1 MYRFA
6 IRTWRRVF
14 ITMPEFRLSL
24 TRARDGEET
33 TVSVIEKEVVD
44 SVSGIESPG
53 VRTGLLAQPE
63 SAVANLAAGVQNMHP
78 AYFAMVMAT
87 GIVAIGCQL
96 NGLRL
101 IAVGLSY
108 LNVGIFV
115 VLWTF
120 TIVRATVFPRNFFND
135 LIDHK
140 RGPGFLTIVAGTS
153 VLGRQQIIIFGH
165 YTAAIVLWFVAVPL
179 WAGFT
184 YAIFTGFTVKEDKPS
199 LAEGIHGGWLIAVV
213 ATQAVSSLGTLL
225 ARQFPTHET
234 EMLFFSLSMW
244 LCGGML
250 YIWVISLIFYRY
262 TFFRF
267 LPSDLMP
274 PYWINMGAMAISTL
288 AGANLI
294 LSSSRA
300 SFLTALLPFLKG
312 FTVFFWATAT
322 WWIPM
327 LVTLAI
333 WRHVY
338 KRFRLAY
345 DPLYWGAVFP
355 LAMYTVSTH
364 QLAQALDLPFLL
376 WIPHSFVYV
385 ALVAWLATFAG
396 LLWTIRGLRVA
407 TKGVAL

>member
-1 MYRFA
+1 MEA
-6 IRTWRRVF
+6 IERDPERTTTAVIDRSVDGMSHRPVK
-14 ITMPEFRLSL
+14 RLPQGAIL
-24 TRARDGEET
+24 D
-33 TVSVIEKEVVD
+33 
-44 SVSGIESPG
+44 
-53 VRTGLLAQPE
+53 
-63 SAVANLAAGVQNMHP
+63 AVKNLHP

-87 GIVAIGCQL
+87 GIVAIASQL
-96 NGLRL
+96 TGLRAL
-101 IAVGLSY
+101 AVGLSW
-108 LNVGIFV
+108 LNIGVFV
-115 VLWTF
+115 VLWTL
-120 TIVRATVFPRNFFND
+120 TLARAILFPQKFFRD

-140 RGPGFLTIVAGTS
+140 RGPGFFTIVAGTS

-165 YTAAIVLWFVAVPL
+165 YTVATAMWFLALPL

-225 ARQFPTHET
+225 ASRFPTHET
-234 EMLFFSLSMW
+234 EMLFFSLCMW

-294 LSSSRA
+294 LNANRA
-300 SFLTALLPFLKG
+300 PFLMALLPFLKG

-338 KRFRLAY
+338 KRFRLTY

-355 LAMYTVSTH
+355 LGMYTVSTF
-364 QLAQALDLPFLL
+364 QLSQALDLPFLL
-376 WIPHSFVYV
+376 WIPHYFVYLAV
-385 ALVAWLATFAG
+385 TAWMAAFAG
-396 LLWTIRGLRVA
+396 LLWTMRSLTN
-407 TKGVAL
+407 TKKGIET

>member
-1 MYRFA
+1 MEVTEVEVPA
-6 IRTWRRVF
+6 ST
-14 ITMPEFRLSL
+14 PERRLSIEPPRKVL
-24 TRARDGEET
+24 RAT
-33 TVSVIEKEVVD
+33 
-44 SVSGIESPG
+44 
-53 VRTGLLAQPE
+53 L
-63 SAVANLAAGVQNMHP
+63 SAAIKHLHP

-87 GIVAIGCQL
+87 GIVAIGCDL
-96 NGLRL
+96 TGLRL
-101 IAVGLSY
+101 LAVGLSW
-108 LNVGIFV
+108 LNAVIFV
-115 VLWTF
+115 VLWGLTLA
-120 TIVRATVFPRNFFND
+120 RALGFPRDFFRD

-140 RGPGFLTIVAGTS
+140 RGPGFFTIVAGTS

-165 YTAAIVLWFVAVPL
+165 YTMASILWFLAVPL

-225 ARQFPTHET
+225 AARFPAHER
-234 EMLFFSLSMW
+234 EMLFLSLCLW

-294 LSSSRA
+294 LNASRA
-300 SFLTALLPFLKG
+300 PFLAALLPFLKG
-312 FTVFFWATAT
+312 FTAFFWATAT

-327 LVTLAI
+327 LVTLAV

-338 KRFRLAY
+338 KRFRLTY

-355 LAMYTVSTH
+355 LGMYTVSTH
-364 QLAQALDLPFLL
+364 QLAQALDLPFLA
-376 WIPHSFVYV
+376 WIPRYFIYV
-385 ALVAWLATFAG
+385 ALSAWIATFGG
-396 LLWTIRGLRVA
+396 LLWTMQNVAPASRVDSALGSHGGRVA
-407 TKGVAL
+407 EGNR

>member
-1 MYRFA
+1 MEAMESDPGHSTAAVIDRPA
-6 IRTWRRVF
+6 DGV
-14 ITMPEFRLSL
+14 PCEPVQSL
-24 TRARDGEET
+24 PRATLADA
-33 TVSVIEKEVVD
+33 
-44 SVSGIESPG
+44 
-53 VRTGLLAQPE
+53 VR
-63 SAVANLAAGVQNMHP
+63 NLHP
-78 AYFAMVMAT
+78 PYFAMVMAT
-87 GIVAIGCQL
+87 GIVAIASQL
-96 NGLRL
+96 TGLHGF
-101 IAVGLSY
+101 AVGLAW
-108 LNVGIFV
+108 LNIGVFV
-115 VLWTF
+115 VLWMLTLA
-120 TIVRATVFPRNFFND
+120 RAILFPRDFFHD

-140 RGPGFLTIVAGTS
+140 RGPGFFTIVAGTS

-165 YTAAIVLWFVAVPL
+165 YTAATALWFLAVPL

-225 ARQFPTHET
+225 AGRFPAHET
-234 EMLFFSLSMW
+234 EILFFSLCMW

-294 LSSSRA
+294 LNASRA
-300 SFLTALLPFLKG
+300 PFLMALLPFLKG
-312 FTVFFWATAT
+312 FSVFFWATAT

-338 KRFRLAY
+338 KRFRLSY

-355 LAMYTVSTH
+355 LGMYTVSTY

-376 WIPHSFVYV
+376 WIPRYFVYIAV
-385 ALVAWLATFAG
+385 AAWITTFAG
-396 LLWTIRGLRVA
+396 LLWTMRNLMPALVKEGTRVS
-407 TKGVAL
+407 VE

>member
-1 MYRFA
+1 MGAMELDAGRSTTTA
-6 IRTWRRVF
+6 IDR
-14 ITMPEFRLSL
+14 PEGGVPRGPVKNSP
-24 TRARDGEET
+24 RET
-33 TVSVIEKEVVD
+33 IVD
-44 SVSGIESPG
+44 
-53 VRTGLLAQPE
+53 
-63 SAVANLAAGVQNMHP
+63 AVKNLHP

-87 GIVAIGCQL
+87 GIVAIAAQL
-96 NGLRL
+96 TGLRSL
-101 IAVGLSY
+101 AVGLSW
-108 LNVGIFV
+108 LNIGVFV
-115 VLWTF
+115 VLWTL
-120 TIVRATVFPRNFFND
+120 TLARAVLFPQDFFRD

-140 RGPGFLTIVAGTS
+140 RGPGFFTIVAGTS
-153 VLGRQQIIIFGH
+153 VLGRQQIIIFGY
-165 YTAAIVLWFVAVPL
+165 YTVATAMWFLALPL
-179 WAGFT
+179 WVGFT

-225 ARQFPTHET
+225 ARQFPAHET
-234 EMLFFSLSMW
+234 EMLFFSLCMW
-244 LCGGML
+244 LWGGML

-294 LSSSRA
+294 LDATRA
-300 SFLTALLPFLKG
+300 PFLMALLPFLKG

-327 LVTLAI
+327 LVILAI

-338 KRFRLAY
+338 KRFQLSY

-355 LAMYTVSTH
+355 LGMYTVSTY

-376 WIPHSFVYV
+376 WIPRSFVYIAV
-385 ALVAWLATFAG
+385 AAWMATFAG
-396 LLWTIRGLRVA
+396 LLWTMRNRMPAFRKKQEA
-407 TKGVAL
+407 TVKTPDRSRYQGPDDSA

>member
-1 MYRFA
+1 MAATELESRSSTAA
-6 IRTWRRVF
+6 IHRPETGAFRV
-14 ITMPEFRLSL
+14 PVPSL
-24 TRARDGEET
+24 QRAAILDA
-33 TVSVIEKEVVD
+33 IK
-44 SVSGIESPG
+44 
-53 VRTGLLAQPE
+53 
-63 SAVANLAAGVQNMHP
+63 NLHP

-87 GIVAIGCQL
+87 GIVAIAAQL
-96 NGLRL
+96 TGFRVL
-101 IAVGLSY
+101 AVGLSW
-108 LNVGIFV
+108 LNLAIFV
-115 VLWTF
+115 VLWTL
-120 TIVRATVFPRNFFND
+120 TLARAILFPREFFHD

-140 RGPGFLTIVAGTS
+140 RGPGFFTIVAGTS
-153 VLGRQQIIIFGH
+153 VLGRQQIIIFNH
-165 YTAAIVLWFVAVPL
+165 YGAATALWFLAVPL

-225 ARQFPTHET
+225 ASRFPAHET
-234 EMLFFSLSMW
+234 EMLFFSLCMW

-294 LSSSRA
+294 LNANRA
-300 SFLTALLPFLKG
+300 PFLMALLPFLKG

-338 KRFRLAY
+338 KRFRLTY

-355 LAMYTVSTH
+355 LGMYTVSTF

-376 WIPHSFVYV
+376 WIPHYFVYIAV
-385 ALVAWLATFAG
+385 TAWMATFAG
-396 LLWTIRGLRVA
+396 LLWTMRNLTNA
-407 TKGVAL
+407 KKGIAS

>member
-1 MYRFA
+1 MTADRGATEVDVRDGAPQLGPSLGVRFA
-6 IRTWRRVF
+6 MHLTWRSPKAF
-14 ITMPEFRLSL
+14 
-24 TRARDGEET
+24 
-33 TVSVIEKEVVD
+33 SVH
-44 SVSGIESPG
+44 
-53 VRTGLLAQPE
+53 
-63 SAVANLAAGVQNMHP
+63 AVQHLHP

-87 GIVAIGCQL
+87 GIVAIACQL
-96 NGLRL
+96 TGLHPL
-101 IAVGLSY
+101 AVGLSWV
-108 LNVGIFV
+108 NVAVFI
-115 VLWTF
+115 VLWALTLAR
-120 TIVRATVFPRNFFND
+120 VVVFPRDFFRD

-140 RGPGFLTIVAGTS
+140 RGPGFFTIVAGTS
-153 VLGRQQIIIFGH
+153 VLGRQQILIFGH
-165 YTAAIVLWFVAVPL
+165 YTAATLLWLIALPL

-225 ARQFPTHET
+225 AHRFPSHEAQI
-234 EMLFFSLSMW
+234 LFFSLCMW

-294 LSSSRA
+294 INASRA
-300 SFLTALLPFLKG
+300 QFLLALLPFLKG

-327 LVTLAI
+327 LLTLAV
-333 WRHVY
+333 WRHIY

-355 LAMYTVSTH
+355 LGMYTVSTS
-364 QLAQALDLPFLL
+364 QLSHALDLPFLL
-376 WIPHSFVYV
+376 WISHYFVYI
-385 ALVAWLATFAG
+385 AITAWIATFAG
-396 LLWTIRGLRVA
+396 LLWTMRNLA
-407 TKGVAL
+407 TARKGMAL

>member
-1 MYRFA
+1 MEAMESVPGRSA
-6 IRTWRRVF
+6 EAVIEPHECGVSGQPVQSLRRV
-14 ITMPEFRLSL
+14 T
-24 TRARDGEET
+24 
-33 TVSVIEKEVVD
+33 
-44 SVSGIESPG
+44 
-53 VRTGLLAQPE
+53 LAD
-63 SAVANLAAGVQNMHP
+63 AVKNLHP

-87 GIVAIGCQL
+87 GIVAIASQL
-96 NGLRL
+96 TGLRGF
-101 IAVGLSY
+101 AVGLAW
-108 LNVGIFV
+108 LNIGVFV
-115 VLWTF
+115 VLWTL
-120 TIVRATVFPRNFFND
+120 TLARAILFPRDFFHD

-140 RGPGFLTIVAGTS
+140 RGPGFFTIVAGTS

-165 YTAAIVLWFVAVPL
+165 YTAATALWFLAVPL

-225 ARQFPTHET
+225 AGRFPAHET
-234 EMLFFSLSMW
+234 EILFFSLCMW

-294 LSSSRA
+294 LNASRA
-300 SFLTALLPFLKG
+300 PFLMALLPFLKG
-312 FTVFFWATAT
+312 FSVFFWATAT

-338 KRFRLAY
+338 KRFRLSY

-355 LAMYTVSTH
+355 LGMYTVSTY

-376 WIPHSFVYV
+376 WIPRYFVYIAV
-385 ALVAWLATFAG
+385 TAWIATFAG
-396 LLWTIRGLRVA
+396 LIWTMRNLMPALRKEQTSVS
-407 TKGVAL
+407 VE

>member
-1 MYRFA
+1 MGAMELGAGRSTAA
-6 IRTWRRVF
+6 IDW
-14 ITMPEFRLSL
+14 PEGG
-24 TRARDGEET
+24 APCG
-33 TVSVIEKEVVD
+33 
-44 SVSGIESPG
+44 P
-53 VRTGLLAQPE
+53 
-63 SAVANLAAGVQNMHP
+63 VQNSARKTIVNAVKHLHP

-87 GIVAIGCQL
+87 GIVAIACEL
-96 NGLRL
+96 TGLRPV
-101 IAVGLSY
+101 AVGLSF
-108 LNVGIFV
+108 LNIGIFV
-115 VLWTF
+115 VLWTL
-120 TIVRATVFPRNFFND
+120 TLARMIAFPRDFFHD
-135 LIDHK
+135 VIDHQ
-140 RGPGFLTIVAGTS
+140 RGPGFFTIVAGTS
-153 VLGRQQIIIFGH
+153 VLGRQQIIILGH
-165 YTAAIVLWFVAVPL
+165 YGAATAMWVLALLL

-184 YAIFTGFTVKEDKPS
+184 YAIFTGFTVKEDKPT

-225 ARQFPTHET
+225 ASRFAAHEAQ
-234 EMLFFSLSMW
+234 MLFFSLCMW

-294 LSSSRA
+294 RNATRA
-300 SFLTALLPFLKG
+300 PFLMALLPFLKG

-327 LVTLAI
+327 LVILAI

-338 KRFRLAY
+338 KRFPLSY

-355 LAMYTVSTH
+355 LGMYTVSTY
-364 QLAQALDLPFLL
+364 QLAQALDLPFIM
-376 WIPHSFVYV
+376 WIPRYFVYI
-385 ALVAWLATFAG
+385 ALAAWMATFAG
-396 LLWTIRGLRVA
+396 LLWTIKNLMPA
-407 TKGVAL
+407 LTKGQEAAVGGTSGRKGIDSRGST

>member
-1 MYRFA
+1 VA
-6 IRTWRRVF
+6 IASQ
-14 ITMPEFRLSL
+14 L
-24 TRARDGEET
+24 
-33 TVSVIEKEVVD
+33 
-44 SVSGIESPG
+44 
-53 VRTGLLAQPE
+53 TGLRAL
-63 SAVANLAAGVQNMHP
+63 
-78 AYFAMVMAT
+78 
-87 GIVAIGCQL
+87 
-96 NGLRL
+96 
-101 IAVGLSY
+101 AVGLSC
-108 LNVGIFV
+108 LNIGVFI
-115 VLWTF
+115 VLWTL
-120 TIVRATVFPRNFFND
+120 TLARAILFPRDFFHD

-140 RGPGFLTIVAGTS
+140 RGPGFFTIVAGTS

-165 YTAAIVLWFVAVPL
+165 YTVASAMWFLALPL

-225 ARQFPTHET
+225 AGRFPAHET
-234 EMLFFSLSMW
+234 EMLFFSLCMW

-294 LSSSRA
+294 LTATRA
-300 SFLTALLPFLKG
+300 PFLMALLPFLRG

-338 KRFRLAY
+338 KRFRLTY

-355 LAMYTVSTH
+355 LGMYTVSTY

-376 WIPHSFVYV
+376 WIPRSFVYIAV
-385 ALVAWLATFAG
+385 AAWIATFAG
-396 LLWTIRGLRVA
+396 LLWTMRNLFPAQRKEHTSVS
-407 TKGVAL
+407 VE

>member
-1 MYRFA
+1 MEAMESDPGRSA
-6 IRTWRRVF
+6 
-14 ITMPEFRLSL
+14 
-24 TRARDGEET
+24 AA
-33 TVSVIEKEVVD
+33 VIEPHE
-44 SVSGIESPG
+44 SGVSGQPVQSL
-53 VRTGLLAQPE
+53 RRATLAD
-63 SAVANLAAGVQNMHP
+63 AVKNLHP

-87 GIVAIGCQL
+87 GIVAIASQL
-96 NGLRL
+96 TGLRGF
-101 IAVGLSY
+101 AVGLAW
-108 LNVGIFV
+108 LNIGVFV
-115 VLWTF
+115 VLWTL
-120 TIVRATVFPRNFFND
+120 TLARAILFPRDFFHD

-140 RGPGFLTIVAGTS
+140 RGPGFFTIVAGTS

-165 YTAAIVLWFVAVPL
+165 YTAATAMWFLALPL

-225 ARQFPTHET
+225 AGRFPAHET
-234 EMLFFSLSMW
+234 EILFFSLCMW

-294 LSSSRA
+294 LNGSRA
-300 SFLTALLPFLKG
+300 PFLMALLPFLKG
-312 FTVFFWATAT
+312 FSVFFWATAT

-338 KRFRLAY
+338 KRFRLSY

-355 LAMYTVSTH
+355 LGMYTVSTY

-376 WIPHSFVYV
+376 WIPRYFVYIAV
-385 ALVAWLATFAG
+385 AAWIATFAG
-396 LLWTIRGLRVA
+396 LLWTMRNLIPALVQRTRVFRLSEVPGERNL
-407 TKGVAL
+407 KS

>member
-1 MYRFA
+1 MAVKTEMPATEVQDARSES
-6 IRTWRRVF
+6 RQSLGTRVSYG
-14 ITMPEFRLSL
+14 PLPQSL
-24 TRARDGEET
+24 RSR
-33 TVSVIEKEVVD
+33 
-44 SVSGIESPG
+44 
-53 VRTGLLAQPE
+53 
-63 SAVANLAAGVQNMHP
+63 LAATVQHLHP

-87 GIVAIGCQL
+87 GIVAIASELSGMH
-96 NGLRL
+96 RL
-101 IAVGLSY
+101 AVGLSW
-108 LNVGIFV
+108 LNVAFFI
-115 VLWTF
+115 VLWALTLARLF
-120 TIVRATVFPRNFFND
+120 LFPRDFFRD

-140 RGPGFLTIVAGTS
+140 RGPGFFTIVAGTS

-165 YTAAIVLWFVAVPL
+165 YGAATTLWFLALPL

-213 ATQAVSSLGTLL
+213 ATQAISSLGTLL
-225 ARQFPTHET
+225 APRFPSHET
-234 EMLFFSLSMW
+234 EILFFSLCMW

-288 AGANLI
+288 AGTNLI
-294 LSSSRA
+294 LNSSRA
-300 SFLTALLPFLKG
+300 QFLQALVPFLKG
-312 FTVFFWATAT
+312 FSVFFWATAT

-333 WRHVY
+333 WRHAY
-338 KRFRLAY
+338 KRFRLTY

-355 LAMYTVSTH
+355 LGMYTVSTH
-364 QLAQALDLPFLL
+364 QLAQALDVPFLL
-376 WIPHSFVYV
+376 WIPRYFVYI
-385 ALVAWLATFAG
+385 ALAAWVATFAG
-396 LLWTIRGLRVA
+396 LVGTTRTFMAVE
-407 TKGVAL
+407 KGAGS

>member
-1 MYRFA
+1 MEPDPERTTTAVIDRSVDGAPHGPVKRLPRGA
-6 IRTWRRVF
+6 I
-14 ITMPEFRLSL
+14 L
-24 TRARDGEET
+24 D
-33 TVSVIEKEVVD
+33 
-44 SVSGIESPG
+44 
-53 VRTGLLAQPE
+53 
-63 SAVANLAAGVQNMHP
+63 AVKNLHP

-87 GIVAIGCQL
+87 GIVAIASQL
-96 NGLRL
+96 TGLRPL
-101 IAVGLSY
+101 AVGLSW
-108 LNVGIFV
+108 LNIGVFV
-115 VLWTF
+115 VLWTL
-120 TIVRATVFPRNFFND
+120 TLARAILFPQNFFRD

-140 RGPGFLTIVAGTS
+140 RGPGFFTIVAGTS

-165 YTAAIVLWFVAVPL
+165 YTMATAMWFLALPL

-225 ARQFPTHET
+225 ASRFPTHET
-234 EMLFFSLSMW
+234 EMLFFSLCMW

-294 LSSSRA
+294 LNANRA
-300 SFLTALLPFLKG
+300 SFLLALLPFLKG

-338 KRFRLAY
+338 KRFRLTY

-355 LAMYTVSTH
+355 LGMYTVSTF
-364 QLAQALDLPFLL
+364 QLAQALDVPFLL
-376 WIPHSFVYV
+376 WIPHYFVYIAV
-385 ALVAWLATFAG
+385 TAWMATFAG
-396 LLWTIRGLRVA
+396 LLWSMRNLTRA
-407 TKGVAL
+407 EKGIES

>member
-1 MYRFA
+1 MELDPGRSMVA
-6 IRTWRRVF
+6 ALDRPDVGVPRGPAKSPLR
-14 ITMPEFRLSL
+14 
-24 TRARDGEET
+24 ET
-33 TVSVIEKEVVD
+33 VVD
-44 SVSGIESPG
+44 
-53 VRTGLLAQPE
+53 
-63 SAVANLAAGVQNMHP
+63 AVKNLHP

-87 GIVAIGCQL
+87 GIVAIASQL
-96 NGLRL
+96 TGLRSL
-101 IAVGLSY
+101 AVGLSW
-108 LNVGIFV
+108 LNICVFV
-115 VLWTF
+115 VLWTL
-120 TIVRATVFPRNFFND
+120 TLARAILFPRDFFRD

-140 RGPGFLTIVAGTS
+140 RGPGFFTIVAGTS

-165 YTAAIVLWFVAVPL
+165 YTVATAMWFLALPL

-225 ARQFPTHET
+225 ASRFSTHET
-234 EMLFFSLSMW
+234 EMLFFSLCMW

-294 LSSSRA
+294 LTATRA
-300 SFLTALLPFLKG
+300 PFLMALLPFLKG

-338 KRFRLAY
+338 KRFRLSY

-355 LAMYTVSTH
+355 LGMYTVSTY
-364 QLAQALDLPFLL
+364 QLAQALDLPFLV
-376 WIPHSFVYV
+376 WIPRSFVYIAV
-385 ALVAWLATFAG
+385 AAWIATFAG
-396 LLWTIRGLRVA
+396 LLSTMRGLKVVK
-407 TKGVAL
+407 KGIEP

>member
-1 MYRFA
+1 MA
-6 IRTWRRVF
+6 TEMEVTELEVQASPELRRSLGVR
-14 ITMPEFRLSL
+14 ISVSLPPKSLRNRLS
-24 TRARDGEET
+24 
-33 TVSVIEKEVVD
+33 
-44 SVSGIESPG
+44 
-53 VRTGLLAQPE
+53 
-63 SAVANLAAGVQNMHP
+63 SAVEHLHP

-87 GIVAIGCQL
+87 GIVAIGCEL
-96 NGLRL
+96 TGLRL
-101 IAVGLSY
+101 PAIGLSW
-108 LNVGIFV
+108 LNVAIFLL
-115 VLWTF
+115 LWALTL
-120 TIVRATVFPRNFFND
+120 TRAFVFPQNFFRD
-135 LIDHK
+135 LIDHT
-140 RGPGFLTIVAGTS
+140 RGPGFFTIVAGTS

-165 YTAAIVLWFVAVPL
+165 YTVASALWFLAVPL

-184 YAIFTGFTVKEDKPS
+184 YAIFTGFTVKQDKPS

-225 ARQFPTHET
+225 APRFPAHEK
-234 EMLFFSLSMW
+234 EMLFFSLCLW

-294 LSSSRA
+294 LNASHA

-312 FTVFFWATAT
+312 FTAFFWATAT

-327 LVTLAI
+327 LVILAI

-338 KRFRLAY
+338 KRFPLRY

-355 LAMYTVSTH
+355 LGMYTVSTH
-364 QLAQALDLPFLL
+364 QLGQALDLPFLA
-376 WIPHSFVYV
+376 WIPRYFIYI
-385 ALVAWLATFAG
+385 ALSAWIATFGG
-396 LLWTIRGLRVA
+396 LLWAMKDVTSAPRTESAISAHGGRMKERNR
-407 TKGVAL
+407 

>member
-1 MYRFA
+1 M
-6 IRTWRRVF
+6 
-14 ITMPEFRLSL
+14 
-24 TRARDGEET
+24 
-33 TVSVIEKEVVD
+33 TVNLEGTEVEVRN
-44 SVSGIESPG
+44 GTPQLRPYPG
-53 VRTGLLAQPE
+53 VRFRADLPRHSLKAL
-63 SAVANLAAGVQNMHP
+63 SIHAVRHLHP

-87 GIVAIGCQL
+87 GIVAIACNL
-96 NGLRL
+96 TGLRPL
-101 IAVGLSY
+101 AVGLSW
-108 LNVGIFV
+108 LNMAFFIA
-115 VLWTF
+115 LWALTLAR
-120 TIVRATVFPRNFFND
+120 VCVFPKDFFRD

-140 RGPGFLTIVAGTS
+140 RGPGFFTIVAGTS

-165 YTAAIVLWFVAVPL
+165 YTAASLLWLIALPL

-184 YAIFTGFTVKEDKPS
+184 YAIFTAFTVKENKPS

-225 ARQFPTHET
+225 AHTFPSYEAQV
-234 EMLFFSLSMW
+234 LFFSLCMW

-274 PYWINMGAMAISTL
+274 PYWVNMGAMAISTL

-294 LSSSRA
+294 LNAPRA
-300 SFLTALLPFLKG
+300 QFLVALLPFLKG
-312 FTVFFWATAT
+312 FSVFFWATAT

-333 WRHVY
+333 WRHGY

-355 LAMYTVSTH
+355 LGMYTVSTH
-364 QLAQALDLPFLL
+364 QLAQALDLSFLL
-376 WIPHSFVYV
+376 WIPRYFVYI
-385 ALVAWLATFAG
+385 ALAAWVATFCGFLDTA
-396 LLWTIRGLRVA
+396 RKLRTA
-407 TKGVAL
+407 EKGSAS

>member
-1 MYRFA
+1 M
-6 IRTWRRVF
+6 
-14 ITMPEFRLSL
+14 
-24 TRARDGEET
+24 
-33 TVSVIEKEVVD
+33 SVIEKDVEDSASRVESLGLRTDLEPQRD
-44 SVSGIESPG
+44 SV
-53 VRTGLLAQPE
+53 L
-63 SAVANLAAGVQNMHP
+63 ANLAGGVQFMHP

-87 GIVAIGCQL
+87 GIVAIACQL
-96 NGLRL
+96 TGLRL
-101 IAVGLSY
+101 MAAALSY
-108 LNVGIFV
+108 LNIGIFI
-115 VLWTF
+115 VLWSL
-120 TIVRATVFPRNFFND
+120 ILVRAVVFPRNFFRD

-140 RGPGFLTIVAGTS
+140 RGPGFFTIVAGTS

-165 YTAAIVLWFVAVPL
+165 YTAAIALWFVAVPL
-179 WAGFT
+179 WACFT
-184 YAIFTGFTVKEDKPS
+184 YAIFTGFTIKEDKPS

-225 ARQFPTHET
+225 ARQFPAHET

-294 LSSSRA
+294 LSASRA
-300 SFLTALLPFLKG
+300 PFLTALLPFLKG

-355 LAMYTVSTH
+355 LGMYTVSTH

-385 ALVAWLATFAG
+385 AVAAWLATFTG
-396 LLWTIRGLRVA
+396 LLWTSKNFMLA
-407 TKGVAL
+407 NKGGAL

>member
-1 MYRFA
+1 MGAMEPDPERTTTAVIDRPERCAPHGPVKRKAHAA
-6 IRTWRRVF
+6 I
-14 ITMPEFRLSL
+14 L
-24 TRARDGEET
+24 D
-33 TVSVIEKEVVD
+33 
-44 SVSGIESPG
+44 
-53 VRTGLLAQPE
+53 
-63 SAVANLAAGVQNMHP
+63 AVKNLHP

-87 GIVAIGCQL
+87 GIVAIASQL
-96 NGLRL
+96 TGLRSL
-101 IAVGLSY
+101 AVGLSW
-108 LNVGIFV
+108 LNIGVFV
-115 VLWTF
+115 VLWTL
-120 TIVRATVFPRNFFND
+120 TLARAILFPRDFFRD

-140 RGPGFLTIVAGTS
+140 RGPGFFTIVAGTS

-165 YTAAIVLWFVAVPL
+165 YTVATAMWFLALPL

-225 ARQFPTHET
+225 ASRFPAHET
-234 EMLFFSLSMW
+234 EMLFFSLCMW

-294 LSSSRA
+294 LNATRA
-300 SFLTALLPFLKG
+300 PFLMALLPFLKG

-338 KRFRLAY
+338 KRFRLTY

-355 LAMYTVSTH
+355 LGMYTVSTF
-364 QLAQALDLPFLL
+364 QLAQALDVPFLL
-376 WIPHSFVYV
+376 WIPHYFVYIAV
-385 ALVAWLATFAG
+385 TAWMATFAG
-396 LLWTIRGLRVA
+396 LLWSMRNLTNA
-407 TKGVAL
+407 MKGIES

>member
-1 MYRFA
+1 MGVIEPDHGR
-6 IRTWRRVF
+6 
-14 ITMPEFRLSL
+14 S
-24 TRARDGEET
+24 T
-33 TVSVIEKEVVD
+33 TVVID
-44 SVSGIESPG
+44 
-53 VRTGLLAQPE
+53 QPE
-63 SAVANLAAGVQNMHP
+63 SGVPHGLVKTLPRAAILDAVKNLHP

-87 GIVAIGCQL
+87 GIVAIASQL
-96 NGLRL
+96 TGLRSL
-101 IAVGLSY
+101 AVGLSW
-108 LNVGIFV
+108 LNIGVFV
-115 VLWTF
+115 VLWTL
-120 TIVRATVFPRNFFND
+120 TLARAVLFPQDFFRD

-140 RGPGFLTIVAGTS
+140 RGPGFFTIVAGTS
-153 VLGRQQIIIFGH
+153 VLGRQQIIIFNH
-165 YTAAIVLWFVAVPL
+165 YGAATALWFLAVPL

-225 ARQFPTHET
+225 ASRFPPHET
-234 EMLFFSLSMW
+234 EMLFFSLCMW

-294 LSSSRA
+294 LNATRA
-300 SFLTALLPFLKG
+300 PFLIALLPFLKG

-327 LVTLAI
+327 LVTLAM

-338 KRFRLAY
+338 KRFRLSY

-355 LAMYTVSTH
+355 LGMYTVSTF

-376 WIPHSFVYV
+376 WIPHYFVYIAV
-385 ALVAWLATFAG
+385 TAWMATFGG
-396 LLWTIRGLRVA
+396 LLWTMRNLPLAKNDRQEGNR
-407 TKGVAL
+407 T

>member
-1 MYRFA
+1 
-6 IRTWRRVF
+6 
-14 ITMPEFRLSL
+14 
-24 TRARDGEET
+24 
-33 TVSVIEKEVVD
+33 
-44 SVSGIESPG
+44 
-53 VRTGLLAQPE
+53 
-63 SAVANLAAGVQNMHP
+63 
-78 AYFAMVMAT
+78 
-87 GIVAIGCQL
+87 
-96 NGLRL
+96 
-101 IAVGLSY
+101 
-108 LNVGIFV
+108 
-115 VLWTF
+115 
-120 TIVRATVFPRNFFND
+120 
-135 LIDHK
+135 
-140 RGPGFLTIVAGTS
+140 
-153 VLGRQQIIIFGH
+153 
-165 YTAAIVLWFVAVPL
+165 
-179 WAGFT
+179 
-184 YAIFTGFTVKEDKPS
+184 
-199 LAEGIHGGWLIAVV
+199 LIAVV

-225 ARQFPTHET
+225 AHQFPTHET
-234 EMLFFSLSMW
+234 VMLFFSLSMW

-288 AGANLI
+288 AGANLVM
-294 LSSSRA
+294 SASRA
-300 SFLTALLPFLKG
+300 QFLIALLPFLKG

-355 LAMYTVSTH
+355 LGMYTVSTH

-385 ALVAWLATFAG
+385 AITAWLATFAG
-396 LLWTIRGLRVA
+396 LVGTTKDWKVA
-407 TKGVAL
+407 KKGVAL

>member
-1 MYRFA
+1 MGALEPDPGRSTTAA
-6 IRTWRRVF
+6 IDRPEGGVSRGRVK
-14 ITMPEFRLSL
+14 TLPR
-24 TRARDGEET
+24 ET
-33 TVSVIEKEVVD
+33 I
-44 SVSGIESPG
+44 
-53 VRTGLLAQPE
+53 
-63 SAVANLAAGVQNMHP
+63 LAAVKNLHP

-87 GIVAIGCQL
+87 GIVAIASQL
-96 NGLRL
+96 TGLRSL
-101 IAVGLSY
+101 AVGLSW
-108 LNVGIFV
+108 LNIGVFI
-115 VLWTF
+115 VLWTL
-120 TIVRATVFPRNFFND
+120 TLARAILFPRDFFHD

-140 RGPGFLTIVAGTS
+140 RGPGFFTIVAGTS
-153 VLGRQQIIIFGH
+153 VLGRQQIIVFGH
-165 YTAAIVLWFVAVPL
+165 YTVATAMWFLALPL

-225 ARQFPTHET
+225 APQFPAHET
-234 EMLFFSLSMW
+234 EMLFFSLCMW

-274 PYWINMGAMAISTL
+274 PDWINMGAMAISTL

-294 LSSSRA
+294 LTATRA
-300 SFLTALLPFLKG
+300 PFLMALLPFLKG

-338 KRFRLAY
+338 KRFRLTY

-355 LAMYTVSTH
+355 LGMYTVSTY

-376 WIPHSFVYV
+376 WIPRSFVYIAV
-385 ALVAWLATFAG
+385 AAWMATFAG
-396 LLWTIRGLRVA
+396 LLWTMRNLFPAQRKEHTSVS
-407 TKGVAL
+407 VE

>member
-1 MYRFA
+1 MAAEMEVTELEVQSSPELRQSLA
-6 IRTWRRVF
+6 IG
-14 ITMPEFRLSL
+14 I
-24 TRARDGEET
+24 
-33 TVSVIEKEVVD
+33 
-44 SVSGIESPG
+44 SVSLPPSSL
-53 VRTGLLAQPE
+53 RSTLS
-63 SAVANLAAGVQNMHP
+63 SAVQQLHP

-87 GIVAIGCQL
+87 GIVAVGCEL
-96 NGLRL
+96 NGLRTL
-101 IAVGLSY
+101 AIALSW
-108 LNVGIFV
+108 LNVAIFL
-115 VLWTF
+115 VLWALTLA
-120 TIVRATVFPRNFFND
+120 RALMFPQNLFRD
-135 LIDHK
+135 LIDHT
-140 RGPGFLTIVAGTS
+140 RGPGFFTTVAGTS

-165 YTAAIVLWFVAVPL
+165 YTVASALWFLAVPL

-225 ARQFPTHET
+225 APRFPGHET
-234 EMLFFSLSMW
+234 EMLFFSLCLW

-294 LSSSRA
+294 LNASRA
-300 SFLTALLPFLKG
+300 PFLTALLPFLKG
-312 FTVFFWATAT
+312 FTAFFWATAT

-338 KRFRLAY
+338 KRLPLRY

-355 LAMYTVSTH
+355 LGMYTVSTH
-364 QLAQALDLPFLL
+364 QLGQALDLPFLA
-376 WIPHSFVYV
+376 WIPHYFIYL
-385 ALVAWLATFAG
+385 ALGAWIATFAG
-396 LLWTIRGLRVA
+396 LLGMIGTLLAASQNDSAVAVNGRGPAER
-407 TKGVAL
+407 KQ

>member
-1 MYRFA
+1 MTA
-6 IRTWRRVF
+6 I
-14 ITMPEFRLSL
+14 PN
-24 TRARDGEET
+24 
-33 TVSVIEKEVVD
+33 
-44 SVSGIESPG
+44 
-53 VRTGLLAQPE
+53 
-63 SAVANLAAGVQNMHP
+63 AVAVPATAPRPGRMARSVETLHP

-87 GIVAIGCQL
+87 GIVAIACQL
-96 NGLRL
+96 TGKPHLAIALTAVNLGVFATLWVLTLLRL
-101 IAVGLSY
+101 VFY
-108 LNVGIFV
+108 PR
-115 VLWTF
+115 VLF
-120 TIVRATVFPRNFFND
+120 RD
-135 LIDHK
+135 LIDHQ
-140 RGPGFLTIVAGTS
+140 RGPGFFTIVAGTS
-153 VLGRQQIIIFGH
+153 VLGRQLILIFGA
-165 YTAAIVLWFVAVPL
+165 YRPAMLLWFVTLPL

-225 ARQFPTHET
+225 LSQFPAHVEQL
-234 EMLFFSLSMW
+234 LFLSLSLW

-288 AGANLI
+288 AGAGLI
-294 LSSSRA
+294 KNAARA
-300 SFLTALLPFLKG
+300 PFLAGMVPFLKG

-322 WWIPM
+322 WWLPM
-327 LVTLAI
+327 LVILAI

-355 LAMYTVSTH
+355 LGMYTVATW
-364 QLAQALDLPFLL
+364 QLADAMNLPFLL
-376 WIPHSFVYV
+376 WIPRGFVYV
-385 ALVAWLATFAG
+385 AIAAWVATFIG
-396 LLWTIRGLRVA
+396 F
-407 TKGVAL
+407 ALSMFRTAREPVTVTEY

>member
-1 MYRFA
+1 MDVELTGIEAQRPA
-6 IRTWRRVF
+6 SELRPAPGVHLPAGLLW
-14 ITMPEFRLSL
+14 ESL
-24 TRARDGEET
+24 RARLAS
-33 TVSVIEKEVVD
+33 TVQH
-44 SVSGIESPG
+44 
-53 VRTGLLAQPE
+53 L
-63 SAVANLAAGVQNMHP
+63 HP

-87 GIVAIGCQL
+87 GIVAIGCKLTGLHRLAIALAWL
-96 NGLRL
+96 N
-101 IAVGLSY
+101 IALF
-108 LNVGIFV
+108 I
-115 VLWTF
+115 VLWMLTLA
-120 TIVRATVFPRNFFND
+120 RAIAFAQDFFRD

-140 RGPGFLTIVAGTS
+140 RGPGFFTIVAGTS

-165 YTAAIVLWFVAVPL
+165 YTLATALWFLAVPL

-184 YAIFTGFTVKEDKPS
+184 YAIFTGFTVKENKPS

-225 ARQFPTHET
+225 AGRFPAHQAEI
-234 EMLFFSLSMW
+234 LFFSLCLW

-294 LSSSRA
+294 LYA
-300 SFLTALLPFLKG
+300 PQAPFLTALLPFLKG
-312 FTVFFWATAT
+312 FTAFFWATAT

-327 LVTLAI
+327 LVILAI
-333 WRHVY
+333 WRHVF
-338 KRFRLAY
+338 KRFRLSY

-355 LAMYTVSTH
+355 LGMYTVSTH
-364 QLAQALDLPFLL
+364 QLAQALDLPFLM
-376 WIPHSFVYV
+376 WIPRCFIYV
-385 ALVAWLATFAG
+385 ALTAWITTFAG
-396 LLWTIRGLRVA
+396 LLWALKHALSASPADSAMRTHG
-407 TKGVAL
+407 GVAVEKNP

>member
-1 MYRFA
+1 MSIDVIQTEAEDRASGF
-6 IRTWRRVF
+6 
-14 ITMPEFRLSL
+14 ESL
-24 TRARDGEET
+24 
-33 TVSVIEKEVVD
+33 
-44 SVSGIESPG
+44 G
-53 VRTGLLAQPE
+53 VRPSLQAQPE
-63 SAVANLAAGVQNMHP
+63 SVATNLAAGVQHMHP

-96 NGLRL
+96 TGLRL
-101 IAVGLSY
+101 IAAALSY
-108 LNVGIFV
+108 LNIGIFV
-115 VLWTF
+115 VLWSL
-120 TIVRATVFPRNFFND
+120 TIFRAVAFPRDFFHD

-140 RGPGFLTIVAGTS
+140 RGPGFFTIVAGSS
-153 VLGRQQIIIFGH
+153 VLGRQQVIIFGH
-165 YTAAIVLWFVAVPL
+165 YTAATALWLLAVPL

-225 ARQFPTHET
+225 AHEFPRHET

-294 LSSSRA
+294 LSASRA
-300 SFLTALLPFLKG
+300 EFLTALLPFLKG

-333 WRHVY
+333 WRHIY

-355 LAMYTVSTH
+355 LGMYTVSTH

-385 ALVAWLATFAG
+385 AIVAWVATFAG
-396 LLWTIRGLRVA
+396 LLWTAKNLRVA
-407 TKGVAL
+407 KKGVAL

>member
-1 MYRFA
+1 M
-6 IRTWRRVF
+6 
-14 ITMPEFRLSL
+14 SL
-24 TRARDGEET
+24 EATQVEVRAT
-33 TVSVIEKEVVD
+33 TPQLRS
-44 SVSGIESPG
+44 SLG
-53 VRTGLLAQPE
+53 VRFVTEAPPPSWKAI
-63 SAVANLAAGVQNMHP
+63 SARAVQRLHP

-87 GIVAIGCQL
+87 GIVAIACHLTGFGQL
-96 NGLRL
+96 A
-101 IAVGLSY
+101 IGLSW
-108 LNVGIFV
+108 LNVIFFIALW
-115 VLWTF
+115 VLTLARVF
-120 TIVRATVFPRNFFND
+120 LFPRDFFRD

-140 RGPGFLTIVAGTS
+140 RGPGFFTIVAGTS
-153 VLGRQQIIIFGH
+153 VLGRQLIIIFGH
-165 YTAAIVLWFVAVPL
+165 YTVATVLWLVALPL

-225 ARQFPTHET
+225 AHQFPSHEAQV
-234 EMLFFSLSMW
+234 LFFSLCMW

-294 LSSSRA
+294 LNAQRA
-300 SFLTALLPFLKG
+300 EFLVALLPFLKG
-312 FTVFFWATAT
+312 FSVFFWATAT

-327 LVTLAI
+327 LFTLAV

-355 LAMYTVSTH
+355 LGMYTVSTH
-364 QLAQALDLPFLL
+364 QLAQALDVPFLL
-376 WIPHSFVYV
+376 WIPRYFVYI
-385 ALVAWLATFAG
+385 ALAAWIATFGG
-396 LLWTIRGLRVA
+396 LLGAGRNLKTAEKAGAACIN
-407 TKGVAL
+407 